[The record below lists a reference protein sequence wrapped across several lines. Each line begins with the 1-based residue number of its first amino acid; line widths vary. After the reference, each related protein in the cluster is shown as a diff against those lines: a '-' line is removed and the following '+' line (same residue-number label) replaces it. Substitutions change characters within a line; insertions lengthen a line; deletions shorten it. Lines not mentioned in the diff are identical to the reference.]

1 MKSTAAFIPEEY
13 DKKIKQT
20 LPYCEEFYRQI
31 ADVIKCLY
39 TGKVSWLDVG
49 CGTGKMAE
57 LGSELE
63 DRLVLC
69 DNSSDMLD
77 IAKKRIISSNVEF
90 VLKPA
95 QELEYKNEFD
105 VVTAVQ
111 VFHYLTADER
121 RKAIGKCFDA
131 LRPNGIFIT
140 FENFAP
146 DTEFGTELSLK
157 RWMKHQEENGR
168 AKTEINAHISRYG
181 KDYFPI
187 TINEHKKLLRECGFK
202 AVELL
207 WCSYMQA
214 GLVGIK

>member
-13 DKKIKQT
+13 DRKIKQT

-31 ADVIKCLY
+31 ADAVKCLY

-57 LGSELE
+57 LGSALA

-69 DNSSDMLD
+69 DNSSDMFN
-77 IAKKRIISSNVEF
+77 IAKKRVISSSVEF

-111 VFHYLTADER
+111 VFHYLKANER
-121 RKAIGKCFDA
+121 RKAVGKCFDA

-157 RWMKHQEENGR
+157 RWMKYQKEHGR
-168 AKTEINAHISRYG
+168 TE
-181 KDYFPI
+181 
-187 TINEHKKLLRECGFK
+187 
-202 AVELL
+202 
-207 WCSYMQA
+207 M
-214 GLVGIK
+214 GIKDSIL

>member
-13 DKKIKQT
+13 DRKIKQT
-20 LPYCEEFYRQI
+20 LPYFEEFYKQI
-31 ADVIKCLY
+31 ADVVKCLY
-39 TGKVSWLDVG
+39 TGKISWLDVG

-57 LGSELE
+57 LGSEIA
-63 DRLVLC
+63 DRFVLC
-69 DNSSDMLD
+69 DNSSDMPN
-77 IAKKRIISSNVEF
+77 IAKKHVMLSNAEF
-90 VLKPA
+90 VLKSA

-121 RKAIGKCFDA
+121 IKAVRKCFDA

-146 DTEFGTELSLK
+146 DTEFGTELCLR
-157 RWMKHQEENGR
+157 RWKEYQKEHGR
-168 AKTEINAHISRYG
+168 TEIESNAHILRYG

-202 AVELL
+202 DVELL

-214 GLVGIK
+214 GLIGTK

>member
-1 MKSTAAFIPEEY
+1 MKHIAAFIPEEY
-13 DKKIKQT
+13 DRKIKQT
-20 LPYCEEFYRQI
+20 LPYCEEFYKQI
-31 ADVIKCLY
+31 ADVVKCLY

-57 LGSELE
+57 LSSDLA

-77 IAKKRIISSNVEF
+77 IAKKHVISSSVEF
-90 VLKPA
+90 VLKSV

-121 RKAIGKCFDA
+121 RKVVGKCCDA
-131 LRPNGIFIT
+131 LRPSGIFIT

-157 RWMKHQEENGR
+157 RWMKYQKEHGR
-168 AKTEINAHISRYG
+168 IESGVNTPILKKG
-181 KDYFPI
+181 KGYFPL
-187 TINEHKKLLRECGFK
+187 TVNER
-202 AVELL
+202 
-207 WCSYMQA
+207 
-214 GLVGIK
+214 